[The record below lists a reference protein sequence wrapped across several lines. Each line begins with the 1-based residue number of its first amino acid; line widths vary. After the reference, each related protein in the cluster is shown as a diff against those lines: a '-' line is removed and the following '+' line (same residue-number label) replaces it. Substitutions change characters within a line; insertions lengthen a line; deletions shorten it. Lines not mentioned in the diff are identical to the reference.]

1 MRQQRHHITVLHSIE
16 EGLCT
21 DNSPCPGA
29 NMIACYLEK
38 TATSAERKRLESH
51 FASCRACREDL
62 LELRKILKAAEVKT
76 PFEVI
81 EAALA
86 LSELSEL
93 SDGHEAGLG
102 VELGAGNGTDQGLE
116 DGNDHYLILG

>member
-1 MRQQRHHITVLHSIE
+1 MRQQRHHMTVLHSIE

-21 DNSPCPGA
+21 DNTPCPGA

-38 TATSAERKRLESH
+38 TATPAERKRLESH

-76 PFEVI
+76 PFEVV

-86 LSELSEL
+86 LGSPHETESGT
-93 SDGHEAGLG
+93 GH
-102 VELGAGNGTDQGLE
+102 GTDRGTE
-116 DGNDHYLILG
+116 DGNDHYLILV

>member
-1 MRQQRHHITVLHSIE
+1 MRQQRHHMTVLNSIE

-21 DNSPCPGA
+21 DSSPCPGA

-51 FASCRACREDL
+51 FAACRACREDL

-86 LSELSEL
+86 LSGLSN
-93 SDGHEAGLG
+93 GHETGQG
-102 VELGAGNGTDQGLE
+102 TELGAGNGTDQGTE

>member
-1 MRQQRHHITVLHSIE
+1 
-16 EGLCT
+16 
-21 DNSPCPGA
+21 
-29 NMIACYLEK
+29 MIACYLEK
-38 TATSAERKRLESH
+38 TATPAERKRLESH

-76 PFEVI
+76 PFEVV

-86 LSELSEL
+86 L
-93 SDGHEAGLG
+93 GNPHETG
-102 VELGAGNGTDQGLE
+102 LGAGNGTDQGLE

>member
-1 MRQQRHHITVLHSIE
+1 MRQQRHHMTVLNSIE

-81 EAALA
+81 EAALS
-86 LSELSEL
+86 LESR
-93 SDGHEAGLG
+93 HETGL
-102 VELGAGNGTDQGLE
+102 GTDQGTE

>member
-1 MRQQRHHITVLHSIE
+1 MRQQRHHMTVLHSIE

-29 NMIACYLEK
+29 NMISCYLEK

-51 FASCRACREDL
+51 FASCRSCREDL
-62 LELRKILKAAEVKT
+62 LDLRKILKAAEVKT

-86 LSELSEL
+86 LEIRRET
-93 SDGHEAGLG
+93 GL
-102 VELGAGNGTDQGLE
+102 GTDQGLE

>member
-1 MRQQRHHITVLHSIE
+1 MRQQQHHMTVLHSIE

-62 LELRKILKAAEVKT
+62 LELRKILKAEEVKT

-81 EAALA
+81 EAALS
-86 LSELSEL
+86 LESR
-93 SDGHEAGLG
+93 HETGL
-102 VELGAGNGTDQGLE
+102 GTDQGAE

>member
-1 MRQQRHHITVLHSIE
+1 MRQQRHHMTVLHSIE

-21 DNSPCPGA
+21 DTSPCPGA

-38 TATSAERKRLESH
+38 TATSSERKRLESH
-51 FASCRACREDL
+51 FAACRSCREDL

-86 LSELSEL
+86 FGSR
-93 SDGHEAGLG
+93 HEAQP
-102 VELGAGNGTDQGLE
+102 GAGHGTDQGTE
-116 DGNDHYLILG
+116 DGNDHHLILG

>member
-1 MRQQRHHITVLHSIE
+1 
-16 EGLCT
+16 
-21 DNSPCPGA
+21 
-29 NMIACYLEK
+29 MIACYLEK

-81 EAALA
+81 EAALD
-86 LSELSEL
+86 LSGLSN
-93 SDGHEAGLG
+93 GHEAGPG